1 MGAEQGQTERAAA
14 LPAGGGDGGA
24 GGLHRGPG
32 DRLAQVLQGGFS
44 ALQKWYV
51 LLVVC
56 VCVCVCMSEHACV
69 RGCVHMCECVS
80 LCVCA

>member
-1 MGAEQGQTERAAA
+1 MGTEQGQTERAAA

-51 LLVVC
+51 LLCVC
-56 VCVCVCMSEHACV
+56 VCVCVCV
-69 RGCVHMCECVS
+69 WVHE
-80 LCVCA
+80 